1 MVARFIDDAIA
12 LRSDAIVVDRV
23 SQPHDLFS
31 AAALTRTDVVL
42 ITANHEQVES
52 LVDRVLL
59 STGVH
64 AVLRLSISGDALTVY
79 QRQAQP
85 RHVVARTASQIVD
98 EAVAIAGTGT
108 DINRDHGK
116 P

>member
-23 SQPHDLFS
+23 SQPDDLFS
-31 AAALTRTDVVL
+31 AAALTRADVVL
-42 ITANHEQVES
+42 ITANHEQAES
-52 LVDRVLL
+52 LVDRALR

-64 AVLRLSISGDALTVY
+64 AVLLLSISGDALTVY
-79 QRQAQP
+79 QRLAPP
-85 RHVVARTASQIVD
+85 RQVVARTASQIVD
-98 EAVAIAGTGT
+98 EAVAAAGAGA
-108 DINRDHGK
+108 DIDRDHGR